1 MPRYFTDQTFAFLE
15 DLADNNERVWF
26 KANQD
31 RYEEHVR
38 TPALAFIEDFA
49 APLLK
54 ISAHFT
60 ADPGKV
66 GGSLFRI
73 QRDTRF
79 AKDKTP
85 YKTHA
90 GMQFRHVASRDD
102 VHAPGFYL
110 HIEPAACYAG
120 VGLWRP
126 ATTDALKIRQAIA
139 SDPAG
144 WRRAAHGNTFLDR
157 YAVGGDSLVR
167 VPKGFD
173 PEGPFVEDIKLK
185 DFVAG
190 TSLTKRTV
198 TATTF
203 LTDYADLCRAAK
215 PFMAFLCKAIGVA
228 F

>member
-1 MPRYFTDQTFAFLE
+1 MPRYFTNQTFTFLE
-15 DLADNNERVWF
+15 DLADNNERDWF

-38 TPALAFIEDFA
+38 EPALAFIEDFA
-49 APLLK
+49 APLLR
-54 ISAHFT
+54 ISPHFT
-60 ADPGKV
+60 ADPRKI

-85 YKTHA
+85 YKTHT
-90 GMQFRHVASRDD
+90 GVQFRHVASRDD

-110 HIEPAACYAG
+110 HIQPGACYAG
-120 VGLWRP
+120 VGLWHP
-126 ATTDALKIRQAIA
+126 ATPDAYKIRGAIA
-139 SDPAG
+139 GDPNG
-144 WRRAAHGNTFLDR
+144 WKKAARGKAFLGK
-157 YAVGGDSLVR
+157 YEHEGDVLIR

-173 PEGPFVEDIKLK
+173 PDGPFADDIRRK
-185 DFVAG
+185 DFIAG
-190 TSLTKRTV
+190 TSLTKATV
-198 TATTF
+198 TGTNF
-203 LTDYADLCRAAK
+203 LSDYTALCKAAG